1 MAKKR
6 QPTYSAIEAEI
17 ILELKDIVEESISD
31 IAKEVLEIKE
41 KVDALDKISVIVQNG
56 TTKKYTMNV
65 TDAIQN
71 IYNDISEL
79 KHKNDEMTLLIPEKP
94 EKIAKRIFDKTEI
107 IYKFLR
113 GLLFIALLIAAIL
126 GFIKITNLNY

>member
-6 QPTYSAIEAEI
+6 QPTYNAIEAEI

-41 KVDALDKISVIVQNG
+41 KLDALDKISITVQNG

-65 TDAIQN
+65 GDALQN
-71 IYNDISEL
+71 IYTEISEL
-79 KHKNDEMTLLIPEKP
+79 KHQDALLKDIIPEKP
-94 EKIAKRIFDKTEI
+94 EKVAKRFFDKTEV

-113 GLLFIALLIAAIL
+113 GVLFIALLIAAIL